1 MLGERQQALQFG
13 LVPWKVRVGHTSL
26 LFAQTHNA
34 DTRFAAWSEGVNS
47 EEPVPMSTSATVV
60 ALVRGLVE
68 LQLADDE
75 ALACE
80 SPESRSRRRKRAVTE
95 SNRGCPQRL
104 GLKGPLLVR
113 YRQRS
118 IQKGYG

>member
-1 MLGERQQALQFG
+1 M
-13 LVPWKVRVGHTSL
+13 KY
-26 LFAQTHNA
+26 LFA
-34 DTRFAAWSEGVNS
+34 
-47 EEPVPMSTSATVV
+47 MSTSATVV

-68 LQLADDE
+68 L
-75 ALACE
+75 
-80 SPESRSRRRKRAVTE
+80 RSQAIKPWLMTRLNHARGSASVRSQRVTE
-95 SNRGCPQRL
+95 VGPQRL